1 MSTLTSSSQNQ
12 TQHLRNV
19 EKTSNTFT
27 LPSPHNTS
35 VLEKTTKLLT
45 PYPMTFI
52 HQNKY
57 YHVIAYKTG
66 TAQIQQITSLAK
78 LPTYNEP

>member
-1 MSTLTSSSQNQ
+1 MGILISSSQNQ
-12 TQHLRNV
+12 TWNV

-45 PYPMTFI
+45 PHPMTFI
-52 HQNKY
+52 HQNKHTMSY
-57 YHVIAYKTG
+57 AYKIG
-66 TAQIQQITSLAK
+66 PDGRCFHAAWAVSKSAH
-78 LPTYNEP
+78 